1 MNRVFLFRNPAR
13 VVFEATKNFDR
24 DHCFDLAATISYF
37 ALLSILPLSFLLIA
51 MGAWVVGS
59 VDAAER
65 GLELVLRDLVQ
76 TLGPD
81 IFAQAR
87 QMGSQLGRQGWPFL
101 LIALWTASKVFSKV
115 ESALDRVFQVE
126 NRRSFPVR
134 KIFAFALVAV
144 LALAMLVL
152 LVLSSAVATFD
163 RFVDST
169 ALVAAKSNPLYIA
182 LDNMASRY
190 LAPWLL
196 TVFTFS
202 FVYKVV
208 PACAVSWRAAGTAGL
223 VAGSL
228 WEVIKNLFAWY
239 AGNVADYARTY
250 GTLETVVVFIIWV
263 NLSSVLLLWGGE
275 IAALESGARNA
286 PGEEP
291 AGEMS

>member
-1 MNRVFLFRNPAR
+1 MFFFRNPAR
-13 VVFEATKNFDR
+13 VAFEATKNFDR
-24 DHCFDLAATISYF
+24 DHCFDQSATISYF

-81 IFAQAR
+81 IFSQAR
-87 QMGSQLGRQGWPFL
+87 DMASQLGRQGWTFL

-115 ESALDRVFQVE
+115 EGALDRVFRVQ

-134 KIFAFALVAV
+134 KIFAFGLVAL
-144 LALAMLVL
+144 LALAL
-152 LVLSSAVATFD
+152 LVLIVLSCAVTSFD

-202 FVYKVV
+202 FIYKVV
-208 PACAVSWRAAGTAGL
+208 PACAVPWRAAGLAGL
-223 VAGSL
+223 IAGSL
-228 WEVIKNLFAWY
+228 WEAIKNVFAWY
-239 AGNVADYARTY
+239 VGNVADYARTY

-263 NLSSVLLLWGGE
+263 NMSSVLLLWGGE
-275 IAALESGARNA
+275 IAALESGARNELA
-286 PGEEP
+286 RESVGETK
-291 AGEMS
+291 